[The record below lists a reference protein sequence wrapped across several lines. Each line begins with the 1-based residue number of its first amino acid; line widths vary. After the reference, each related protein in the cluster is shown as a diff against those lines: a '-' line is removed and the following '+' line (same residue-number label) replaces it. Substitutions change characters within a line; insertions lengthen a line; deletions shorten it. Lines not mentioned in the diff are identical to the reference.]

1 MKCMYVYICIYVYTH
16 THAHTHTQTH
26 TCIYV
31 YMYTYTYILYL
42 LGHKTC
48 GAGGG
53 SPEYLPIQHKGLFFA
68 VEESVERFIICEVC
82 GGVCPVSK
90 ETQCRGK
97 KDLSGRKRDL
107 LNTGIPL
114 IPAAEPR
121 CANTWA
127 LNSPCASMHA
137 CFVCVCVCIC
147 FVCVRVH
154 MFCVCVCVCVCV
166 RVHMAYTHTPHTH
179 THTHTHTQDLFAG
192 NLSPVC

>member
-1 MKCMYVYICIYVYTH
+1 MQYYVCVCVCVCVCVYTLYIH
-16 THAHTHTQTH
+16 T
-26 TCIYV
+26 
-31 YMYTYTYILYL
+31 LYL

-137 CFVCVCVCIC
+137 CFVCVCVC
-147 FVCVRVH
+147 VCVH
-154 MFCVCVCVCVCV
+154 I
-166 RVHMAYTHTPHTH
+166 YTYIYIHTLHIY
-179 THTHTHTQDLFAG
+179 
-192 NLSPVC
+192 SS